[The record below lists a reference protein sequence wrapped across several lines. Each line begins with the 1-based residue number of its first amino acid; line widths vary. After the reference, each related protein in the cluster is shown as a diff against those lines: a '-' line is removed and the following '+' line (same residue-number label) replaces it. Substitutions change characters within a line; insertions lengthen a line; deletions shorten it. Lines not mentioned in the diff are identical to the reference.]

1 MLINSRTTGLP
12 CCESE
17 YEHLVLIIVTYLARY
32 FKARNG
38 TYKRVPQIPNSGFN
52 GVNGGMTVYYMQ
64 DGLYNFQQTSK
75 VQAFKPVSSYRLFES
90 LLRSED
96 DFIHT

>member
-1 MLINSRTTGLP
+1 LSILS
-12 CCESE
+12 
-17 YEHLVLIIVTYLARY
+17 HLVATEVARY

-75 VQAFKPVSSYRLFES
+75 VKAFQPVS
-90 LLRSED
+90 
-96 DFIHT
+96 T